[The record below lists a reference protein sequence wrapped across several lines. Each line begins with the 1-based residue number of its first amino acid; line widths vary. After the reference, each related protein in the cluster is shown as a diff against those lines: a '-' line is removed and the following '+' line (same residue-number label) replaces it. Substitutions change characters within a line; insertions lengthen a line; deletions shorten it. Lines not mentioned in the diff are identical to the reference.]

1 MRQNTSSQRASLPF
15 QCFHTCTSP
24 GMSSDKA
31 VNAVLFVR
39 GAKHSRLK
47 ISIVNFSQNEDH
59 RNPMTYTGSCFGIHR
74 FEAPLVA
81 DKSQNLLTYYFKIA
95 LTDKEGNVTDVVW
108 YSSLGMSRE
117 PPLMQHCY
125 ALELFNTHP
134 QWAIDSIVYQIF
146 PDKFA
151 SSSGAFNVDGTRV
164 ETDAPIKTK
173 DFEFVNLDETHCGGD
188 LDGVAAMLPYIRGLG
203 CDTIYMTPIFKAPSV
218 HKFDTEDYDMVD
230 PHFGGNGALKRLRT
244 VALGYEMK
252 IILHGTFNHTGD
264 THPWFDR
271 QERTGK
277 GALRHKDS
285 PYREYYTFTSEGEAY
300 VSDDKANYP
309 KLDYSSYQTCYSIFE
324 GSNSVVRKWTR
335 PPYGIDG
342 WVIDDASQIGD
353 NGNAR
358 NNLERLSQICQAARE
373 THLDCLMLGQFGSD
387 PRYAI
392 CNEGNV
398 DGTINYTGFL
408 SPLRSFFGGINLNGD
423 PTPYTGDDLRRS
435 CEEFSVGVSQQ
446 VKLCLLN
453 QLDNY
458 KLPRFYE
465 IIGGDKY
472 LYLAALACLF
482 TWRGIPCVYQGDELG
497 DVIAKFDVGPRDMLP
512 FKAMKDRHVSVNSN
526 DVQSVITELATLR
539 RSNSAFSKGSM
550 IFFCAGG
557 AYFGF
562 IRLYD
567 TRFSIVLVNAS
578 RQQVKVEQGSA
589 LFPLL
594 AATYMPED
602 CGSDDTEDSGE
613 DLLIP
618 LSGRNV
624 RRYDHG
630 EGLEGLYEMLAREKL
645 SVHSYGATRTS
656 PEFEEKFLKE
666 LTAGKSM
673 TIPPRSTVVVT
684 NNKK

>member
-1 MRQNTSSQRASLPF
+1 MRQNTSSPRSSLPF

-24 GMSSDKA
+24 GMESTQN

-39 GAKHSRLK
+39 GANHSRLK
-47 ISIVNFSQNEDH
+47 ISIVNFSSNEDH
-59 RNPMTYTGSCFGIHR
+59 RNPMTYTGSCSGIHR
-74 FEAPLVA
+74 FEAPLTA

-95 LTDKEGNVTDVVW
+95 LTDKDGKITDVVW

-125 ALELFNTHP
+125 AIEMFNTHP
-134 QWAIDSIVYQIF
+134 QWALDSVIYQIF

-151 SSSGAFNVDGTRV
+151 SSCGYFNVDGNKID
-164 ETDAPIKTK
+164 TDAPIKTK
-173 DFEFVNLDETHCGGD
+173 EFDLVNLDETHCGGD
-188 LDGVAAMLPYIRGLG
+188 LDGVAAMLPYIRSLG
-203 CDTIYMTPIFKAPSV
+203 CDTVYMTPVFKAPSV

-244 VALGYEMK
+244 VAYGYEMK

-285 PYREYYTFTSEGEAY
+285 PYREIYTFTSEGEAY

-309 KLDYSSYQTCYSIFE
+309 KLDYSSYETCHSIYD
-324 GSNSVVRKWTR
+324 GSNSIVKKWLR

-353 NGNAR
+353 NGTAR
-358 NNLERLSQICQAARE
+358 NNIKRLTEICKSARNA
-373 THLDCLMLGQFGSD
+373 HLDCLMLGQFGSD

-392 CNEGNV
+392 CSEGNV
-398 DGTINYTGFL
+398 DGTINYTGFI
-408 SPLRSFFGGINLNGD
+408 SPIRSFFGGINLNGD
-423 PTPYTGDDLRRS
+423 PTPYSGEDLRRC

-446 VKLCLLN
+446 VKLCLVN

-458 KLPRFYE
+458 KITRFYN
-465 IIGGDKY
+465 IIDGDKY
-472 LYLAALACLF
+472 LYQAALACLF
-482 TWRGIPCVYQGDELG
+482 TWRGIPCIYQGDELG
-497 DVIAKFDVGPRDMLP
+497 DVISKYSTGPRSMIP
-512 FKAMKDRHVSVNSN
+512 FKALRDRRASVNSN
-526 DVQSVITELATLR
+526 EVQSVITELAALR
-539 RSNSAFSKGSM
+539 RSNPAFSKGSM
-550 IFFCAGG
+550 LFFCAGG
-557 AYFGF
+557 SYFGYF
-562 IRLYD
+562 RLYAN
-567 TRFSIVLVNAS
+567 RFAMVLVNAS
-578 RQQVKVEQGSA
+578 KQQVKIEQGSA

-594 AATYMPED
+594 AAIYMPED

-624 RRYDHG
+624 RRVDHG
-630 EGLEGLYEMLAREKL
+630 EGLEGLYDMLSREKL
-645 SVHSYGATRTS
+645 SVNAYGATRSS
-656 PEFEEKFLKE
+656 PEYEEKLLKE
-666 LTAGKSM
+666 LFAGKSL

-684 NNKK
+684 NKNK